1 MEIFYNRKEII
12 NEIKNII
19 SSDGFSAEYVFKE
32 DSEKIIEKLEK
43 YGLPPARAPI
53 GGVPPEGWID
63 FGKHVINFIL
73 SEDIA
78 KGILSA
84 AIWETIKKVF
94 VHLKKNKKDNNDI
107 LSIVTDEYESS
118 RFQKSIYFVFYA
130 HQSEEEITRGVKQ
143 IPEVRQR
150 LFNLLEIADIN
161 KDSLRLT
168 YYNSRWSI
176 N

>member
-1 MEIFYNRKEII
+1 MKIFYNRKEII
-12 NEIKNII
+12 TEVKNII
-19 SSDGFSAEYVFKE
+19 SSDGFSAGFVFKE
-32 DSEKIIEKLEK
+32 DSERIIEKLEK
-43 YGLPPARAPI
+43 YDFPPARAPM

-63 FGKHVINFIL
+63 FGKHVISFII

-94 VHLKKNKKDNNDI
+94 TYLKKNKKDNNDTV
-107 LSIVTDEYESS
+107 SIVTDEYESS
-118 RFQKSIYFVFYA
+118 KFQKSIYFVFYA
-130 HQSEEEITRGVKQ
+130 YQSEEEIARGVEQ
-143 IPEVRQR
+143 IAEVRQR
-150 LFNLLEIADIN
+150 LFNFLEIADIK

-168 YYNSRWSI
+168 YYNNRWSI